1 MPRDQEKARERKR
14 RFRAKRHAEKY
25 GPDVGDQR
33 GLHGKQPKGRQ
44 CHRWNDGRMIHRPDN
59 LVKGELL
66 DAIRADGYEPVMAFD
81 DRTVCVN
88 FWRACGIPCAQV
100 ADGNF

>member
-1 MPRDQEKARERKR
+1 
-14 RFRAKRHAEKY
+14 
-25 GPDVGDQR
+25 
-33 GLHGKQPKGRQ
+33 
-44 CHRWNDGRMIHRPDN
+44 MIHRPDN